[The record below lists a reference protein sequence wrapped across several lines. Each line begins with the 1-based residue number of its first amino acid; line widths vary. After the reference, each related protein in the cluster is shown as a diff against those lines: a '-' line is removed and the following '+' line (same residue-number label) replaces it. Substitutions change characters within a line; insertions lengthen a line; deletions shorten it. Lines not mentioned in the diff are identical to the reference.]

1 MGRGSHGVFHV
12 ELIKCN
18 SYKVLRW
25 LSKAG
30 ESESNMDKVF
40 TNSIFFQL
48 GRGQGYFCGKIY
60 EWMMTLLSPSLQD
73 CSVAPCKGFFDN
85 QCYSYWAGKWFGYGL

>member
-1 MGRGSHGVFHV
+1 MEREALWRKVIEKNMGRGSHGVFHV

-40 TNSIFFQL
+40 TNSIFFSWE
-48 GRGQGYFCGKIY
+48 GVKGIF
-60 EWMMTLLSPSLQD
+60 
-73 CSVAPCKGFFDN
+73 VARSMSG
-85 QCYSYWAGKWFGYGL
+85 